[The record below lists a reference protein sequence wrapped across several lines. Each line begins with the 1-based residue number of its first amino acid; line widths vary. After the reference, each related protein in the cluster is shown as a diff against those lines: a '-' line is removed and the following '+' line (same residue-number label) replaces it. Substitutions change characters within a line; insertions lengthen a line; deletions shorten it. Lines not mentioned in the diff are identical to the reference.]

1 MMYFKAYL
9 YPMIMVFSVVLCL
22 FVLYK
27 MLSSSRPLCNA
38 VKSSLSGIIIL
49 FGVNLIS
56 DFTSV
61 YLPMSIMNM
70 GISSLAGVP
79 GVCMLII
86 LNMIFS

>member
-61 YLPMSIMNM
+61 YLPMSIMNI

>member
-1 MMYFKAYL
+1 MVYFKAYL

-61 YLPMSIMNM
+61 YLPMSIMNI

>member
-1 MMYFKAYL
+1 MTYLKTYL
-9 YPMIMVFSVVLCL
+9 YPIVPIFAGIICL
-22 FVLYK
+22 FILYK
-27 MLSSSRPLCNA
+27 ILNSSKPFCNA
-38 VKSSLSGIIIL
+38 VKSSLGGIIIL
-49 FGVNLIS
+49 FGVSLIS

-61 YLPMSIMNM
+61 YLPISLMNI